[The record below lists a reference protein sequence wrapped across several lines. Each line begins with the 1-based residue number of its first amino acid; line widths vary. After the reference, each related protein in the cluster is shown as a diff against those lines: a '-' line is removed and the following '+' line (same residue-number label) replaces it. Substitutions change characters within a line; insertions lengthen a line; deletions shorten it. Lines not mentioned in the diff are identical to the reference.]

1 VTRIAWLTDL
11 HLDFVEPEA
20 AVADFSRRVA
30 DAPSDVV
37 LVGGDIGT
45 AALMEDYLR
54 QLEAAAQRPI
64 YFVLGNHDFYGGR
77 ISEVRRRAADLSR
90 SSRWLH
96 WLPSAGIVELDADTS
111 LVGHD
116 SWADGRFGKGVR
128 SRFLLNDFFC
138 VYDFQGR
145 SHEDWFT
152 SIAALGDEAAEYFR
166 DILPRA
172 FARSRRVVLLTHV
185 PPFAEAAWHLGR
197 MSDEEALPHFACR
210 AVGEALTEI
219 MATRPDRYL
228 TVLCGHTHSPGFVQV
243 RANLEVHTGSAEY
256 GAPAI
261 QPDVVLT

>member
-1 VTRIAWLTDL
+1 MTRIAWLTDL
-11 HLDFVEPEA
+11 HLDFVEPESGI
-20 AVADFSRRVA
+20 ADFCRRVA
-30 DAPSDVV
+30 ASPSDVV

-45 AALMEDYLR
+45 AASLEQYLR
-54 QLEAAAQRPI
+54 QLEAAVRRPI

-77 ISEVRRRAADLSR
+77 IVDVRRGAADLSR
-90 SSRWLH
+90 TARWLH
-96 WLPSAGIVELDADTS
+96 WLPAAGIVELDAETS

-138 VYDFQGR
+138 VYDFQGK
-145 SHEDWFT
+145 SHEDWFKA
-152 SIAALGDEAAEYFR
+152 IAALGDEAATYFR
-166 DILPRA
+166 DVLPRA

-185 PPFAEAAWHLGR
+185 PPFAEAAWHCGR

-210 AVGEALTEI
+210 AVGDALNEI

-243 RANLEVHTGSAEY
+243 QPNLEVHTGAAEY